1 VKLLRSRNLKLVWLA
16 LLLAAM
22 SPARVLAC
30 AVCYGES
37 DAPMARG
44 VTYGILALA
53 GVIAGVLSGVVVFFV
68 HMKRKSA
75 ALNLENEAAG
85 QSDSPRI

>member
-1 VKLLRSRNLKLVWLA
+1 MKLLRSRNLKLVWLA
-16 LLLAAM
+16 LLLAAVN
-22 SPARVLAC
+22 PARVLAC

-68 HMKRKSA
+68 HMNRKSSALSQDDGA
-75 ALNLENEAAG
+75 AD
-85 QSDSPRI
+85 QSDSPRL

>member
-1 VKLLRSRNLKLVWLA
+1 MKLLRSRNLKLVWLA
-16 LLLAAM
+16 LLLAAIN
-22 SPARVLAC
+22 PARALAC

-44 VTYGILALA
+44 VTYAILALA

-68 HMKRKSA
+68 HMKRKSS
-75 ALNLENEAAG
+75 ALSQENGMAE
-85 QSDSPRI
+85 QSDSPRL